1 MVEEFNFKSI
11 CDITTRV
18 MKLPKDS
25 LALKSRKQSYTV
37 GRSVAGYIART
48 EEDIQPIVI
57 AKVLNKNRTLVY
69 HYLRIHKSNYANCEI
84 YRNTFNKV
92 YKVYKSIEGDKDIF
106 LDGDF
111 MKSFLL
117 KNGIKQS
124 KKPKHSEVLLEVK
137 SGQVKCIII
146 TSYFDFSNQ
155 LENIK
160 FALKNYHYTIKII

>member
-18 MKLPKDS
+18 MKLPQDS

-92 YKVYKSIEGDKDIF
+92 YKIYKSIEGDKDIF
-106 LDGDF
+106 INGDY
-111 MKSFLL
+111 MKSYLL
-117 KNGIKQS
+117 KNKVT
-124 KKPKHSEVLLEVK
+124 EVKIPDVFLEIK
-137 SGQVKCIII
+137 SGQVNCKIN
-146 TSYFDFSNQ
+146 TSYFEFHNQ
-155 LENIK
+155 LEFINL
-160 FALKNYHYTIKII
+160 ALKNYHYTIKII

>member
-18 MKLPKDS
+18 MELPQDS

-48 EEDIQPIVI
+48 EEDIQPKII

-69 HYLRIHKSNYANCEI
+69 HYLRIHKDNYANCEV

-92 YKVYKSIEGDKDIF
+92 YKAYKSIDGDKDIF

-111 MKSFLL
+111 MKSYLL
-117 KNGIKQS
+117 KNGVT
-124 KKPKHSEVLLEVK
+124 EVKIPDVFLEIK
-137 SGQVKCIII
+137 SGQVKCIIN
-146 TSYFDFSNQ
+146 TSYFEFSNQ
-155 LENIK
+155 LENVK
-160 FALKNYHYTIKII
+160 FALKNYHFTIKII

>member
-25 LALKSRKQSYTV
+25 LSLKSRKQSYTV

-48 EEDIQPIVI
+48 EEDIQPKII

-69 HYLRIHKSNYANCEI
+69 HYLRIHKDNYANCEV

-106 LDGDF
+106 LDGDY

-117 KNGIKQS
+117 KNKVT
-124 KKPKHSEVLLEVK
+124 EVKIPDVFLEIK
-137 SGQVKCIII
+137 SGQVNCKIN
-146 TSYFDFSNQ
+146 TSYFEFHNQ
-155 LENIK
+155 LEFINL
-160 FALKNYHYTIKII
+160 ALKNYHYTIKII